1 MALFEGDL
9 RFFSRSPSLA
19 TRLPF
24 ISPYRKASLP
34 FAPVFINHDGCVM
47 FHRSRNEN
55 NSCGIHFVA
64 LIWAESAK
72 LGTRYERNSGYFHF
86 VADGKWQSPM
96 VSGCRQRRPPPLRPD
111 GSAGNSALSAMV
123 IRRGGAI

>member
-1 MALFEGDL
+1 M
-9 RFFSRSPSLA
+9 A

-47 FHRSRNEN
+47 FHRPRNEN

-72 LGTRYERNSGYFHF
+72 LGTRDERNSGYFHF
-86 VADGKWQSPM
+86 VAEGRRTSGHSLTPDIGKGQSLK
-96 VSGCRQRRPPPLRPD
+96 VKGGL
-111 GSAGNSALSAMV
+111 LSFYKLLQFYC
-123 IRRGGAI
+123 IFN